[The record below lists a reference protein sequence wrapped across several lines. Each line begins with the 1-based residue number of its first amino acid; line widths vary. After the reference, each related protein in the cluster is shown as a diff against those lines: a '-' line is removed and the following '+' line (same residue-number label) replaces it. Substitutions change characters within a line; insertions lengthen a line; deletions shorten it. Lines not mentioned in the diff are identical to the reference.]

1 MKKTL
6 LVIEDTPEINRLLCT
21 VLANAGYDTVSAF
34 TGRDGLEKFGAV
46 RPDMVLLDLALPD
59 MDGNDLCR
67 QVRARST
74 VPIIMVTARSEDMDK
89 VIGLEIGAD
98 DYITKPFNKH
108 ELVARVRALLRR
120 AEDWGKAPS
129 NEEPERLKLGPI
141 TLGLAERRVWVSETE
156 LALTHTEFDLL
167 HLLMSQAGLVV
178 TREQLLEKIWGIKSL
193 ELDTRTVDNHVAR
206 LRKKLAT
213 FLPGESPIET
223 VPTLGYRFRPRI

>member
-6 LVIEDTPEINRLLCT
+6 LIIEDTPEINRLLCT
-21 VLANAGYDTVSAF
+21 VLTNAGYETVSAF
-34 TGRDGLEKFGAV
+34 TGRDGLEKFTAV
-46 RPDMVLLDLALPD
+46 QPDLVLLDLALPD
-59 MDGNDLCR
+59 MDGNDICR
-67 QVRARST
+67 QVRSKSS
-74 VPIIMVTARSEDMDK
+74 VPLIMVTARTEDMDK

-120 AEDWGKAPS
+120 AEEWGKVSAS
-129 NEEPERLKLGPI
+129 LSPERIKQGVILLGF
-141 TLGLAERRVWVSETE
+141 AERRVWVGDSEVG
-156 LALTHTEFDLL
+156 LTHTEFDLL
-167 HLLMSQAGLVV
+167 HLLMTQAGFVV

-213 FLPGESPIET
+213 YLPGESPIET
-223 VPTLGYRFRPRI
+223 VPTLGYRFRPLL